1 MPIYEYYCPDCHT
14 VFNFFSARIDTAAR
28 PDCPRCERQ
37 DLERKP
43 SRFATL
49 KRRDEEGG
57 EDETIPGLEGLD
69 EAKIEGAM
77 ESLMREMGGMEDEE
91 DPRAMGSMMRR
102 FSELSGLEMGDRMEE
117 LIQRMEAGEDPE
129 SLEEEMGDEFDGDSF
144 DDFFK
149 LKKAAAARRRR
160 RPRVDEELYFL

>member
-28 PDCPRCERQ
+28 PDCPRCERRG
-37 DLERKP
+37 LERKP

-49 KRRDEEGG
+49 KRRDEDEG
-57 EDETIPGLEGLD
+57 EDLSVPGLEGLD
-69 EAKIEGAM
+69 ESRIEGAM
-77 ESLMREMGGMEDEE
+77 ESLMREMGGTEDEE
-91 DPRAMGSMMRR
+91 DPRAMGHMMRR

-117 LIQRMEAGEDPE
+117 MIQRMEAGEDPE
-129 SLEEEMGDEFDGDSF
+129 SLEEEMGDDFEDESF
-144 DDFFK
+144 EDFFK

-160 RPRVDEELYFL
+160 PRVDEELYFL